1 MTTANRPLPVAARK
15 AAFGTCTTPATGCG
29 RERPARSEDESAAS
43 NPPSAL
49 ERPTSNDM
57 HGTMKTP
64 VPTPQRTAP
73 PSLSSHAGNRDDL
86 VHAARAEAEARRS
99 DPAAVGRLARWLDA
113 GRRVMEASYE
123 VR

>member
-29 RERPARSEDESAAS
+29 RERPARGEDESAAL
-43 NPPSAL
+43 NAPNAPR
-49 ERPTSNDM
+49 RPTSNDVRE
-57 HGTMKTP
+57 TMKTP
-64 VPTPQRTAP
+64 VPTLQSTAP

-86 VHAARAEAEARRS
+86 VRVARAEADARRS

-113 GRRVMEASYE
+113 GRRVMENTN
-123 VR
+123 V